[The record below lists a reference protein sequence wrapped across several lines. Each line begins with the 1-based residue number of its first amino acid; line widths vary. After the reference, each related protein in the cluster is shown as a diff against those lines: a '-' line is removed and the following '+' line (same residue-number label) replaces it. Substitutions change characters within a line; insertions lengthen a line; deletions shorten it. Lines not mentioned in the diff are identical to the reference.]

1 MLWNLNLSL
10 ISWQLGIFLNHYHG
24 CCISCCCHR
33 TSLCHCYGGE
43 SPLRLD
49 LYLPTHS
56 YSELH
61 SSLNF
66 QHFLTSDPKEPVI
79 MFQLKVMTL
88 ITAQFWWDVTVLV
101 LGATGSYWFQQ
112 RQQRLSFSREM
123 AQLTASLHCARTRA
137 EQMIDSNYHDMTWRS
152 NQHSGNSHVHFLVTP
167 LTFLLC
173 GSGPKEW
180 SLHLKQEALKTVQ
193 RHNTGLKQ
201 TAVWN
206 LKAGQKISQQTPI
219 VRCVRIISIF
229 SVNATCFYL
238 YSISDSW
245 RHFVDPPLF
254 VVLPHLST
262 FSLK

>member
-1 MLWNLNLSL
+1 MKFD
-10 ISWQLGIFLNHYHG
+10 SWGVFLNHYHG

-49 LYLPTHS
+49 LFLPTHS

-112 RQQRLSFSREM
+112 RLQRLSFPQEM
-123 AQLTASLHCARTRA
+123 AQLTASLHCARRRA
-137 EQMIDSNYHDMTWRS
+137 EQMKDSNYHDMTWHDMAIQSAFRKLSRALPGHSFDIPIFWLGSKGMEFRS
-152 NQHSGNSHVHFLVTP
+152 KTRGFEDCS
-167 LTFLLC
+167 
-173 GSGPKEW
+173 
-180 SLHLKQEALKTVQ
+180 EAQ
-193 RHNTGLKQ
+193 Q
-201 TAVWN
+201 VWN
-206 LKAGQKISQQTPI
+206 KLQYEI
-219 VRCVRIISIF
+219 
-229 SVNATCFYL
+229 
-238 YSISDSW
+238 
-245 RHFVDPPLF
+245 
-254 VVLPHLST
+254 
-262 FSLK
+262 